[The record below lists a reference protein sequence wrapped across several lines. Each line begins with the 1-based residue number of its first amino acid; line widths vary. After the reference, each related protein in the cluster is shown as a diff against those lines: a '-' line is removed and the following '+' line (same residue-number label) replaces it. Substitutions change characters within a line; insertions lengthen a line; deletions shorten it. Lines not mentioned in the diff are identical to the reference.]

1 MDIFRDVNILK
12 KYINFTWRR
21 HKVLLGNLANA
32 DTPNYKRRD
41 LIFIVEPPSL
51 PLKTTSPKHIK
62 NFRKF
67 EEKLVVFKGGLEGN
81 DRNNVSI
88 EKEFAE
94 IVKNKLAYETY
105 LKFAMGSLNTLNS
118 VIKGRAE

>member
-1 MDIFRDVNILK
+1 MDLFRGVNLYK
-12 KYINFTWRR
+12 KYINFTWKR

-41 LIFIVEPPSL
+41 LIFFLEPPTI
-51 PLKTTSPKHIK
+51 PLKTTHNKHVK

-67 EEKLVVFKGGLEGN
+67 EERLVVFKNGLQGN

-88 EKEFAE
+88 ERELSE

-105 LKFAMGSLNTLNS
+105 LKFAMGSLNTLNR